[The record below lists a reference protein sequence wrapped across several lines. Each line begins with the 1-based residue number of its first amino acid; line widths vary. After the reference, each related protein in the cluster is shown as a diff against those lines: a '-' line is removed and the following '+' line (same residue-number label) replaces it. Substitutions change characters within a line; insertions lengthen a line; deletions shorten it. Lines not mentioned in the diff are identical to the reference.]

1 MNPIFTHLIGTHLF
15 REFLLVSSSTIF
27 LQATR
32 FVVALIAA
40 KKLGPETWGV
50 WQLLY
55 LILAYSSFIHLG
67 VINGMNREIPVL
79 NGRGDQ
85 KNASMIRAVS
95 LGSVLA
101 SSMMAGLVIFIFALT
116 IDTMTAAV
124 SLRWMPMLL
133 IIYLLHRYL
142 EVYLRS
148 DKLFGHVSLQQLL
161 LAVAFPTFA
170 IPLLSV
176 HELSGYIVGQTIALG
191 LTCLFIIKI
200 SPVCLKLR
208 FSLTETIRLLKIGFP
223 IMTAG
228 ILYALMMTVDRV
240 IISTLLTMQH
250 LGYYSLSILVMG
262 SLSLIPLVVGQQIYP
277 RMAEAWGYTSEC
289 KELVPWIRRQVFMSI
304 SLTAPMILA
313 AYIILPPIVNHF
325 LVEYSSGIT
334 AMKITLIAPLF
345 LGMTS
350 AFGNFLN
357 TVDKQSYLLLS
368 QILAVCLNI
377 VLNIVF
383 IQVGLGI
390 TGVAI
395 GTTIAFI
402 IHSLLL
408 TGFGIFVQNK
418 LNAGKHLIPLRQRN

>member
-1 MNPIFTHLIGTHLF
+1 M
-15 REFLLVSSSTIF
+15 
-27 LQATR
+27 R

-40 KKLGPETWGV
+40 KKLGPATWGI

-85 KNASMIRAVS
+85 QSASLIRAVS
-95 LGSVLA
+95 LGFVLA
-101 SSMMAGLVIFIFALT
+101 SSMLAGLAIFIFALS

-124 SLRWMPMLL
+124 PLRWMPMLL
-133 IIYLLHRYL
+133 IMYLLHRYL

-161 LAVAFPTFA
+161 LAVAFPVIA

-176 HELSGYIVGQTIALG
+176 HELSGYIVGQTIAIG

-208 FSLTETIRLLKIGFP
+208 FRLTETIRLLKIGFP

-228 ILYALMMTVDRV
+228 ILYTLMMTVDRV
-240 IISTLLTMQH
+240 IISTLLTMQQ
-250 LGYYSLSILVMG
+250 LGYYSLSILVMA
-262 SLSLIPLVVGQQIYP
+262 SLSLIPLVVGQQIFP
-277 RMAEAWGYTSEC
+277 RMAEAWGRTSKS
-289 KELVPWIRRQVFMSI
+289 KELIPWIRRQVFMSI
-304 SLTAPMILA
+304 SLTAPMVLA
-313 AYIILPPIVNHF
+313 AYIILPPIVKHF
-325 LVEYSSGIT
+325 LVEYTSGIT
-334 AMKITLIAPLF
+334 AMKITLVTPLF

-357 TVDKQSYLLLS
+357 TVDKQSYLLLF

-408 TGFGIFVQNK
+408 TGFGIFVQKKIECRESFNSAQTSPCR
-418 LNAGKHLIPLRQRN
+418 LTD

>member
-1 MNPIFTHLIGTHLF
+1 MRFT
-15 REFLLVSSSTIF
+15 
-27 LQATR
+27 
-32 FVVALIAA
+32 VALIAA
-40 KKLGPETWGV
+40 KKLGPATWGI

-85 KNASMIRAVS
+85 KSVRLIRSVS
-95 LGSVLA
+95 LGSVLV
-101 SSMMAGLVIFIFALT
+101 SSIMAGFAIFIFGL
-116 IDTMTAAV
+116 AADEV
-124 SLRWMPMLL
+124 SATVPLRWMPMLL

-148 DKLFGHVSLQQLL
+148 DKLFGQVSLQQLF
-161 LAVAFPTFA
+161 LAVVFPTIA
-170 IPLLSV
+170 IPLLITQK
-176 HELSGYIVGQTIALG
+176 LPGYIIGQSLAIF
-191 LTCLFIIKI
+191 LTCLFIIMTG
-200 SPVCLKLR
+200 SLR
-208 FSLTETIRLLKIGFP
+208 LRVQFSFSETIRLLRIGFP

-240 IISTLLTMQH
+240 VISTLLTMQQ
-250 LGYYSLSILVMG
+250 LGHYSLSILAVG
-262 SLSLIPLVVGQQIYP
+262 SLALIPMVVGQQIYP
-277 RMAEAWGYTSEC
+277 RMAEAWGRTAKC
-289 KELVPWIRRQVFMSI
+289 KDLMPWIRRQVFMSI

-313 AYIILPPIVNHF
+313 AYIFLPPIVKHF
-325 LVEYSSGIT
+325 LVEYTSGIT
-334 AMKITLIAPLF
+334 AMKITLVAPLF
-345 LGMTS
+345 LGLTS

-357 TVDKQSYLLLS
+357 TVDKQSYLLLF
-368 QILAVCLNI
+368 QVLAICFNI

-383 IQVGLGI
+383 IRVGLGI

-408 TGFGIFVQNK
+408 TGFGIFVQKKFERGELFNSNK
-418 LNAGKHLIPLRQRN
+418 SSKSSQGLQTD

>member
-1 MNPIFTHLIGTHLF
+1 M
-15 REFLLVSSSTIF
+15 
-27 LQATR
+27 R

-40 KKLGPETWGV
+40 KKLGPATWGI

-85 KNASMIRAVS
+85 QSASLIRAVS
-95 LGSVLA
+95 LGFVLA
-101 SSMMAGLVIFIFALT
+101 SSMLAGLAIFIFALS

-124 SLRWMPMLL
+124 PLRWMPMLL
-133 IIYLLHRYL
+133 IMYLLHRYL

-161 LAVAFPTFA
+161 LAVAFPVIA
-170 IPLLSV
+170 VPLLSV
-176 HELSGYIVGQTIALG
+176 HELSGYIVGQTIAIG

-208 FSLTETIRLLKIGFP
+208 FRLTETIRLLKIGFP

-228 ILYALMMTVDRV
+228 ILYTLMMTVDRV
-240 IISTLLTMQH
+240 IISTLLTMQQ
-250 LGYYSLSILVMG
+250 LGYYSLSILVMA
-262 SLSLIPLVVGQQIYP
+262 SLSLIPLVVGQQIFP
-277 RMAEAWGYTSEC
+277 RMAEAWGRTSKS
-289 KELVPWIRRQVFMSI
+289 KELIPWIRRQVFMSI
-304 SLTAPMILA
+304 SLTAPMVLA
-313 AYIILPPIVNHF
+313 AYIILPPIVKHF
-325 LVEYSSGIT
+325 LVEYTSGIT
-334 AMKITLIAPLF
+334 AMKITLVTPLF

-357 TVDKQSYLLLS
+357 TVDKQSYLLLF

-408 TGFGIFVQNK
+408 TGFGIFVQKKIECRESFNSAQTSPCR
-418 LNAGKHLIPLRQRN
+418 LTD